1 MNEGIVAKL
10 IKEVLAA
17 VGTVFKDADK
27 GELLDGGGG
36 FQPARQEKKSEERKP
51 LNKHNEL
58 IHCGHRNLRITSDQ
72 LDAKHAVDEM
82 RGIVRTRSSGKRRAS
97 VPRTGKPLS
106 EAIIIV
112 RNWRLDQLNTVLD
125 SIEDPNDTARAPA
138 PARRH
143 HPDVDEGSRP
153 SARSPEEVFYRSLR
167 RTGTPCCGTFSRI
180 LLRLKPMPPRS
191 GF

>member
-17 VGTVFKDADK
+17 VGTFFKDADK

-58 IHCGHRNLRITSDQ
+58 VHCGHRNLRITSDQ

-125 SIEDPNDTARAPA
+125 SIEDPNDTA
-138 PARRH
+138 
-143 HPDVDEGSRP
+143 
-153 SARSPEEVFYRSLR
+153 SARQLLLDDIIRTLTKALDHLREVPKRFFTVLCGGQGLR
-167 RTGTPCCGTFSRI
+167 AAGRFRGSCCA
-180 LLRLKPMPPRS
+180 
-191 GF
+191 